1 MKQLVLPKKIQVGSK
16 WYSVDVVES
25 MRRKSEVGR
34 VTYDTQKIE
43 LARRTHHGVPFR
55 LSALEETFWHELTH
69 AILHSMGEHE
79 LNNRERFVEEFSLRL
94 ARAIRTARF

>member
-1 MKQLVLPKKIQVGSK
+1 MKQLVLPKKVQVGSK

-34 VTYDTQKIE
+34 VTYGTQKIE
-43 LARRTHHGVPFR
+43 LARRTHHGIP
-55 LSALEETFWHELTH
+55 LKLTALEETFWHELTH
-69 AILHSMGEHE
+69 AILHDMGEHA
-79 LNNRERFVEEFSLRL
+79 LNNRENFVEEFAQRL